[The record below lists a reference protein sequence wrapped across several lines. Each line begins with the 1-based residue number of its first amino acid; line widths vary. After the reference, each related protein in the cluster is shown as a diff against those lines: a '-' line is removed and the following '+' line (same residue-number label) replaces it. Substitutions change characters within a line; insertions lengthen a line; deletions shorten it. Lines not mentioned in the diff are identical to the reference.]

1 MDVMESKKRL
11 IEQLMKQLQGDDDM
25 DFHESMKPKG
35 GSIEVSKVKAE
46 PLEGDPM
53 SGDESMKPDGEVDIE
68 VSGDPKDKVEEMMG
82 APKKDNLMAME
93 GMGDDADKKMSDEEM
108 QELLEALTEKL

>member
-1 MDVMESKKRL
+1 M
-11 IEQLMKQLQGDDDM
+11 IEELMKKLQGDDDL

-35 GSIEVSKVKAE
+35 ASIEVSKVKAE
-46 PLEGDPM
+46 PLDGDPM
-53 SGDESMKPDGEVDIE
+53 SGEEPIKPDAEVEIE

-82 APKKDNLMAME
+82 APKKDKMMAMDGME
-93 GMGDDADKKMSDEEM
+93 GEEGGEGKLTEEQF